1 MLRSRTGWASRD
13 ELVVLSKVQYQHV
26 TWPEKYNLW
35 RVERL
40 RRNREMRLARVL
52 PAVLALILAAGAA
65 ATPAQAQVV
74 EIDFWSL
81 FTGGDGQ
88 IMNEIVA
95 RFNEEHPNI
104 KVTHTILD
112 WGDPYYSKLIT
123 STVAGAP
130 PAVGVMHSSR
140 IQSFIEQGLLTA
152 LTEKDLELMGISSND
167 FMPNIWERGLYE
179 GRVYAIPLD
188 VHPYALYMNVP
199 MFEQAGLAVRSPQGE
214 AELLQYVRSLT
225 IDRDGDGIAEV
236 SGFAGYG
243 SREWLGYLYQYGG
256 RIMDEQGMPAFRT
269 DAGRRALEIQREVI
283 RAASDRIFGW
293 FGDQSAAMQ
302 LLGPWEIGNFTRLE
316 IDFKTDVAPQVG
328 PYPGTW
334 AESHL
339 LIVPRG
345 VREQNPEVFEAA
357 LTFISWLSLNTIEWS
372 AGAGHV
378 PARID
383 RLTVDSFLA
392 LEHQQA
398 FARSLEFSYF
408 WPDHRLEGEFHGQ
421 GVWPYLNDEFD
432 VNEALTRLEQ
442 AFRNVM
448 FEP

>member
-1 MLRSRTGWASRD
+1 M
-13 ELVVLSKVQYQHV
+13 LSKVQYQHV

-40 RRNREMRLARVL
+40 RRNREMRLARVF

-167 FMPNIWERGLYE
+167 FMPNIWERALRGA
-179 GRVYAIPLD
+179 VYD
-188 VHPYALYMNVP
+188 
-199 MFEQAGLAVRSPQGE
+199 S
-214 AELLQYVRSLT
+214 
-225 IDRDGDGIAEV
+225 
-236 SGFAGYG
+236 
-243 SREWLGYLYQYGG
+243 SR
-256 RIMDEQGMPAFRT
+256 RP
-269 DAGRRALEIQREVI
+269 
-283 RAASDRIFGW
+283 
-293 FGDQSAAMQ
+293 
-302 LLGPWEIGNFTRLE
+302 P
-316 IDFKTDVAPQVG
+316 
-328 PYPGTW
+328 
-334 AESHL
+334 
-339 LIVPRG
+339 
-345 VREQNPEVFEAA
+345 
-357 LTFISWLSLNTIEWS
+357 
-372 AGAGHV
+372 
-378 PARID
+378 
-383 RLTVDSFLA
+383 
-392 LEHQQA
+392 
-398 FARSLEFSYF
+398 
-408 WPDHRLEGEFHGQ
+408 
-421 GVWPYLNDEFD
+421 
-432 VNEALTRLEQ
+432 LTRST
-442 AFRNVM
+442 
-448 FEP
+448 